1 MLRRAASTLDV
12 HAAAWLRRL
21 PRRPAMPLPPLAQLG
36 SHHPRAQLQPRRGLP
51 HLGGARG
58 YRRMA
63 RRIPAARP
71 DGYSTSEG
79 ELEEEPD
86 EWAREEIPEPY
97 AAGEEDD
104 DSDGSE
110 VEGYML
116 DLGAL
121 REELGKKEEGRP
133 QRADP
138 ASSGGARQ
146 VLEETPVR
154 RRRV

>member
-58 YRRMA
+58 YRHMA

-86 EWAREEIPEPY
+86 EWAREEIPEPD
-97 AAGEEDD
+97 AAGEEGD
-104 DSDGSE
+104 DSEGSE

-116 DLGAL
+116 DFGAL
-121 REELGKKEEGRP
+121 RDELGKKEEERP
-133 QRADP
+133 QRVDH

>member
-1 MLRRAASTLDV
+1 
-12 HAAAWLRRL
+12 
-21 PRRPAMPLPPLAQLG
+21 
-36 SHHPRAQLQPRRGLP
+36 
-51 HLGGARG
+51 
-58 YRRMA
+58 MA

-86 EWAREEIPEPY
+86 EWAREEIPEPE
-97 AAGEEDD
+97 AAGEE
-104 DSDGSE
+104 GSE

-116 DLGAL
+116 DFGAL
-121 REELGKKEEGRP
+121 RDELGKKEEERP
-133 QRADP
+133 QRVDH
-138 ASSGGARQ
+138 ASPGGARQ